1 MSELLLQ
8 TRNLTKQYGRHR
20 AVDDVN
26 MHIKKGAIY
35 GFIGRNG
42 AGKTTCLKM
51 ISGLSTPSYGE
62 IEMFGYKGKDL
73 QKVRSRVGCLIE
85 APGLYGNMSAYDN
98 LNIKCKLTGI
108 KKKGYIEALL
118 KTVGLDTVGEK
129 KTKHYSLGMKQ
140 RLGIALALVG
150 EPDLLILDEP
160 INGLD
165 PQGIV
170 EVRETIQKLAKE
182 RGMTICIS
190 SHILEE
196 LSKIATDY
204 GIIHNGC
211 LVQELTR
218 EELMKKCS
226 ERIELT
232 LDNPKQA
239 VPVLDDMGFSSYQ
252 VIDKEHI
259 HIFERLGESASLNM
273 ELAKAG
279 IPVKGIS
286 ALLTSFL
293 SKIDY
298 DAVNKEWERQ
308 QAVESQADTDGQAA
322 DVVNAQD
329 IEQQQ
334 AADSNKEQ
342 LSQQNTD
349 NVNIGMSVELPTEP
363 GKKVTVM
370 DVFFSNA
377 QGKFYALFLVI
388 FAVMFATAD
397 IKSGYIKNIG
407 GQVSQ
412 RGMLIVSRAVALAL
426 FTAIT
431 FAGIFVFQAAANM
444 LAFKCVMWGNWKEII
459 PYFLTELMLHYAF
472 VLICMAI
479 AVIIKN
485 NVISMTLSVCLT
497 MNIMSIVYALI
508 DYVGNRVGLH
518 NFNIYKY
525 TVTGRMAMLPMNAG
539 REDVVSSMCVA
550 AIFIIIMLSL
560 SSYIFQKRDI

>member
-1 MSELLLQ
+1 M
-8 TRNLTKQYGRHR
+8 
-20 AVDDVN
+20 
-26 MHIKKGAIY
+26 
-35 GFIGRNG
+35 
-42 AGKTTCLKM
+42 
-51 ISGLSTPSYGE
+51 
-62 IEMFGYKGKDL
+62 
-73 QKVRSRVGCLIE
+73 
-85 APGLYGNMSAYDN
+85 
-98 LNIKCKLTGI
+98 
-108 KKKGYIEALL
+108 
-118 KTVGLDTVGEK
+118 
-129 KTKHYSLGMKQ
+129 
-140 RLGIALALVG
+140 
-150 EPDLLILDEP
+150 
-160 INGLD
+160 
-165 PQGIV
+165 
-170 EVRETIQKLAKE
+170 
-182 RGMTICIS
+182 
-190 SHILEE
+190 
-196 LSKIATDY
+196 
-204 GIIHNGC
+204 
-211 LVQELTR
+211 
-218 EELMKKCS
+218 
-226 ERIELT
+226 
-232 LDNPKQA
+232 
-239 VPVLDDMGFSSYQ
+239 
-252 VIDKEHI
+252 
-259 HIFERLGESASLNM
+259 LNM
-273 ELAKAG
+273 IKMDVYRMFRTKSMYVIWIILLA
-279 IPVKGIS
+279 S
-286 ALLTSFL
+286 ALITSFL

-298 DAVNKEWERQ
+298 DAANKEWEKQ
-308 QAVESQADTDGQAA
+308 QAVESQADTDTDMQAA

-334 AADSNKEQ
+334 ADDSNKEQ

-444 LAFKCVMWGNWKEII
+444 LAFKCVVWGNWKEII
-459 PYFLTELMLHYAF
+459 PYFLTELTLHYAF

-497 MNIMSIVYALI
+497 MNIMSIVYAFI
-508 DYVGNRVGLH
+508 DYVVNRKGLH
-518 NFNIYKY
+518 NFSIYKY

-539 REDVVSSMCVA
+539 RDDVISSMCVA
-550 AIFIIIMLSL
+550 ATFIVIMLSL

>member
-1 MSELLLQ
+1 M
-8 TRNLTKQYGRHR
+8 
-20 AVDDVN
+20 
-26 MHIKKGAIY
+26 
-35 GFIGRNG
+35 
-42 AGKTTCLKM
+42 
-51 ISGLSTPSYGE
+51 
-62 IEMFGYKGKDL
+62 
-73 QKVRSRVGCLIE
+73 
-85 APGLYGNMSAYDN
+85 
-98 LNIKCKLTGI
+98 
-108 KKKGYIEALL
+108 
-118 KTVGLDTVGEK
+118 
-129 KTKHYSLGMKQ
+129 
-140 RLGIALALVG
+140 
-150 EPDLLILDEP
+150 
-160 INGLD
+160 
-165 PQGIV
+165 
-170 EVRETIQKLAKE
+170 
-182 RGMTICIS
+182 
-190 SHILEE
+190 
-196 LSKIATDY
+196 
-204 GIIHNGC
+204 
-211 LVQELTR
+211 
-218 EELMKKCS
+218 
-226 ERIELT
+226 
-232 LDNPKQA
+232 
-239 VPVLDDMGFSSYQ
+239 
-252 VIDKEHI
+252 
-259 HIFERLGESASLNM
+259 LNM
-273 ELAKAG
+273 IKMDVYRMFRTKSMYVIWIILLA
-279 IPVKGIS
+279 S

-298 DAVNKEWERQ
+298 DAANKEWEKQ
-308 QAVESQADTDGQAA
+308 QAVESQADTDTDMQAA

-329 IEQQQ
+329 IEEQQ

-349 NVNIGMSVELPTEP
+349 NVNLGMSVELPTEP

-412 RGMLIVSRAVALAL
+412 RGMLIVSRAVVLAL

-444 LAFKCVMWGNWKEII
+444 LAFKCVVWGNWKEII
-459 PYFLTELMLHYAF
+459 PYFLTELTLHYAF

-539 REDVVSSMCVA
+539 RDDVISSMCVA
-550 AIFIIIMLSL
+550 ATFIVIMLSL

>member
-1 MSELLLQ
+1 M
-8 TRNLTKQYGRHR
+8 
-20 AVDDVN
+20 
-26 MHIKKGAIY
+26 
-35 GFIGRNG
+35 
-42 AGKTTCLKM
+42 
-51 ISGLSTPSYGE
+51 
-62 IEMFGYKGKDL
+62 
-73 QKVRSRVGCLIE
+73 
-85 APGLYGNMSAYDN
+85 
-98 LNIKCKLTGI
+98 
-108 KKKGYIEALL
+108 
-118 KTVGLDTVGEK
+118 
-129 KTKHYSLGMKQ
+129 
-140 RLGIALALVG
+140 
-150 EPDLLILDEP
+150 
-160 INGLD
+160 
-165 PQGIV
+165 
-170 EVRETIQKLAKE
+170 
-182 RGMTICIS
+182 
-190 SHILEE
+190 
-196 LSKIATDY
+196 
-204 GIIHNGC
+204 
-211 LVQELTR
+211 
-218 EELMKKCS
+218 
-226 ERIELT
+226 
-232 LDNPKQA
+232 
-239 VPVLDDMGFSSYQ
+239 
-252 VIDKEHI
+252 
-259 HIFERLGESASLNM
+259 LNM
-273 ELAKAG
+273 IKMDVYRMFRTKSMYVIWIILLA
-279 IPVKGIS
+279 S

-298 DAVNKEWERQ
+298 DAANKEWEKQ
-308 QAVESQADTDGQAA
+308 QAVESQADTDTDMQAA

-329 IEQQQ
+329 IEEQQV
-334 AADSNKEQ
+334 ADSNKEQ

-444 LAFKCVMWGNWKEII
+444 LAFKCVVWGNWKEII
-459 PYFLTELMLHYAF
+459 PYFLTELTLHYAF

-497 MNIMSIVYALI
+497 MNIMSIVYAFI
-508 DYVGNRVGLH
+508 DYVVNRKGLH
-518 NFNIYKY
+518 NFSIYKY

-539 REDVVSSMCVA
+539 RDDVVSSMCVA
-550 AIFIIIMLSL
+550 AVFIIIMLSL

>member
-1 MSELLLQ
+1 M
-8 TRNLTKQYGRHR
+8 
-20 AVDDVN
+20 
-26 MHIKKGAIY
+26 
-35 GFIGRNG
+35 
-42 AGKTTCLKM
+42 
-51 ISGLSTPSYGE
+51 
-62 IEMFGYKGKDL
+62 
-73 QKVRSRVGCLIE
+73 
-85 APGLYGNMSAYDN
+85 
-98 LNIKCKLTGI
+98 
-108 KKKGYIEALL
+108 
-118 KTVGLDTVGEK
+118 
-129 KTKHYSLGMKQ
+129 
-140 RLGIALALVG
+140 
-150 EPDLLILDEP
+150 
-160 INGLD
+160 
-165 PQGIV
+165 
-170 EVRETIQKLAKE
+170 
-182 RGMTICIS
+182 
-190 SHILEE
+190 
-196 LSKIATDY
+196 
-204 GIIHNGC
+204 
-211 LVQELTR
+211 
-218 EELMKKCS
+218 
-226 ERIELT
+226 
-232 LDNPKQA
+232 
-239 VPVLDDMGFSSYQ
+239 
-252 VIDKEHI
+252 
-259 HIFERLGESASLNM
+259 LNM
-273 ELAKAG
+273 IKMDVYRMFRTKSMYVIWIILLA
-279 IPVKGIS
+279 S
-286 ALLTSFL
+286 ALITSFL

-298 DAVNKEWERQ
+298 DAANKEWEKQ
-308 QAVESQADTDGQAA
+308 QAVESQADTDTDMQAA

-412 RGMLIVSRAVALAL
+412 RGMLIVSRAVVLAL

-444 LAFKCVMWGNWKEII
+444 LAFKCVVWGNWKEII
-459 PYFLTELMLHYAF
+459 PYFLTELTLHYAF

-497 MNIMSIVYALI
+497 MNIMSIVYGFI
-508 DYVGNRVGLH
+508 GYVVNRKGLH
-518 NFNIYKY
+518 NFSIYKY

-539 REDVVSSMCVA
+539 RDDVISSMCVA
-550 AIFIIIMLSL
+550 ATFIVIMLSL

>member
-1 MSELLLQ
+1 M
-8 TRNLTKQYGRHR
+8 
-20 AVDDVN
+20 
-26 MHIKKGAIY
+26 
-35 GFIGRNG
+35 
-42 AGKTTCLKM
+42 
-51 ISGLSTPSYGE
+51 
-62 IEMFGYKGKDL
+62 
-73 QKVRSRVGCLIE
+73 
-85 APGLYGNMSAYDN
+85 
-98 LNIKCKLTGI
+98 
-108 KKKGYIEALL
+108 
-118 KTVGLDTVGEK
+118 
-129 KTKHYSLGMKQ
+129 
-140 RLGIALALVG
+140 
-150 EPDLLILDEP
+150 
-160 INGLD
+160 
-165 PQGIV
+165 
-170 EVRETIQKLAKE
+170 
-182 RGMTICIS
+182 
-190 SHILEE
+190 
-196 LSKIATDY
+196 
-204 GIIHNGC
+204 
-211 LVQELTR
+211 
-218 EELMKKCS
+218 
-226 ERIELT
+226 
-232 LDNPKQA
+232 
-239 VPVLDDMGFSSYQ
+239 
-252 VIDKEHI
+252 
-259 HIFERLGESASLNM
+259 LNM
-273 ELAKAG
+273 IKMDVYRMFRTKSMYVIWIILLA
-279 IPVKGIS
+279 S

-298 DAVNKEWERQ
+298 DAVNKEWEKQ
-308 QAVESQADTDGQAA
+308 QAVESQADTDTDMQAA

-334 AADSNKEQ
+334 AVDSNKEQ

-349 NVNIGMSVELPTEP
+349 NVNLGMSVELPTEP

-444 LAFKCVMWGNWKEII
+444 LAFKCVVWGDWKEII
-459 PYFLTELMLHYAF
+459 PYFLTELTLHYAF

-539 REDVVSSMCVA
+539 RDDVVSSMCVA
-550 AIFIIIMLSL
+550 AVFIIIMLSL

>member
-1 MSELLLQ
+1 M
-8 TRNLTKQYGRHR
+8 
-20 AVDDVN
+20 
-26 MHIKKGAIY
+26 
-35 GFIGRNG
+35 
-42 AGKTTCLKM
+42 
-51 ISGLSTPSYGE
+51 
-62 IEMFGYKGKDL
+62 
-73 QKVRSRVGCLIE
+73 
-85 APGLYGNMSAYDN
+85 
-98 LNIKCKLTGI
+98 
-108 KKKGYIEALL
+108 
-118 KTVGLDTVGEK
+118 
-129 KTKHYSLGMKQ
+129 
-140 RLGIALALVG
+140 
-150 EPDLLILDEP
+150 
-160 INGLD
+160 
-165 PQGIV
+165 
-170 EVRETIQKLAKE
+170 
-182 RGMTICIS
+182 
-190 SHILEE
+190 
-196 LSKIATDY
+196 
-204 GIIHNGC
+204 
-211 LVQELTR
+211 
-218 EELMKKCS
+218 
-226 ERIELT
+226 
-232 LDNPKQA
+232 
-239 VPVLDDMGFSSYQ
+239 
-252 VIDKEHI
+252 
-259 HIFERLGESASLNM
+259 LNM
-273 ELAKAG
+273 IKMDVYRMFRTKSMYVIWIILLA
-279 IPVKGIS
+279 S

-308 QAVESQADTDGQAA
+308 QAIESQTDIDGQTV

-329 IEQQQ
+329 IEEQQ
-334 AADSNKEQ
+334 ADNSNKEQ

-397 IKSGYIKNIG
+397 IKNIG

-444 LAFKCVMWGNWKEII
+444 LAFKYVMWGNWKEII
-459 PYFLTELMLHYAF
+459 PYFLTELTLHYAF

-497 MNIMSIVYALI
+497 MNIMSIVYAFI
-508 DYVGNRVGLH
+508 DYVVNRSGHH
-518 NFNIYKY
+518 NFSIYKY

-539 REDVVSSMCVA
+539 REDIISSMCVA
-550 AIFIIIMLSL
+550 ATFIIIMLSL

>member
-1 MSELLLQ
+1 M
-8 TRNLTKQYGRHR
+8 
-20 AVDDVN
+20 
-26 MHIKKGAIY
+26 
-35 GFIGRNG
+35 
-42 AGKTTCLKM
+42 
-51 ISGLSTPSYGE
+51 
-62 IEMFGYKGKDL
+62 
-73 QKVRSRVGCLIE
+73 
-85 APGLYGNMSAYDN
+85 
-98 LNIKCKLTGI
+98 
-108 KKKGYIEALL
+108 
-118 KTVGLDTVGEK
+118 
-129 KTKHYSLGMKQ
+129 
-140 RLGIALALVG
+140 
-150 EPDLLILDEP
+150 
-160 INGLD
+160 
-165 PQGIV
+165 
-170 EVRETIQKLAKE
+170 
-182 RGMTICIS
+182 
-190 SHILEE
+190 
-196 LSKIATDY
+196 
-204 GIIHNGC
+204 
-211 LVQELTR
+211 
-218 EELMKKCS
+218 
-226 ERIELT
+226 
-232 LDNPKQA
+232 
-239 VPVLDDMGFSSYQ
+239 
-252 VIDKEHI
+252 
-259 HIFERLGESASLNM
+259 LNM
-273 ELAKAG
+273 IKMDVYRMFRTKSMYVIWIILLA
-279 IPVKGIS
+279 S

-308 QAVESQADTDGQAA
+308 QAVESQADTDTDMQAA

-329 IEQQQ
+329 IEEQQ

-349 NVNIGMSVELPTEP
+349 NVNLGISVELPTEP

-412 RGMLIVSRAVALAL
+412 RGMLIVSRAVVLAL

-444 LAFKCVMWGNWKEII
+444 LAFKCVVWGNWKEII
-459 PYFLTELMLHYAF
+459 PYFLTELTLHYAF

-497 MNIMSIVYALI
+497 MNIMSIVYAFI
-508 DYVGNRVGLH
+508 DYVVNRSGLH
-518 NFNIYKY
+518 NFNVYRY

-539 REDVVSSMCVA
+539 REDVVSSMFVA
-550 AIFIIIMLSL
+550 AVFIIIMLTL

>member
-1 MSELLLQ
+1 M
-8 TRNLTKQYGRHR
+8 
-20 AVDDVN
+20 
-26 MHIKKGAIY
+26 
-35 GFIGRNG
+35 
-42 AGKTTCLKM
+42 
-51 ISGLSTPSYGE
+51 
-62 IEMFGYKGKDL
+62 
-73 QKVRSRVGCLIE
+73 
-85 APGLYGNMSAYDN
+85 
-98 LNIKCKLTGI
+98 
-108 KKKGYIEALL
+108 
-118 KTVGLDTVGEK
+118 
-129 KTKHYSLGMKQ
+129 
-140 RLGIALALVG
+140 
-150 EPDLLILDEP
+150 
-160 INGLD
+160 
-165 PQGIV
+165 
-170 EVRETIQKLAKE
+170 
-182 RGMTICIS
+182 
-190 SHILEE
+190 
-196 LSKIATDY
+196 
-204 GIIHNGC
+204 
-211 LVQELTR
+211 
-218 EELMKKCS
+218 
-226 ERIELT
+226 
-232 LDNPKQA
+232 
-239 VPVLDDMGFSSYQ
+239 
-252 VIDKEHI
+252 
-259 HIFERLGESASLNM
+259 LNM
-273 ELAKAG
+273 IKMDVYRMFRTKSMYVIWIILLA
-279 IPVKGIS
+279 S

-298 DAVNKEWERQ
+298 DAVNKEWEKQ
-308 QAVESQADTDGQAA
+308 QAVESQADTDTDMQAA

-334 AADSNKEQ
+334 AVDSNKEQ

-349 NVNIGMSVELPTEP
+349 NVNLGMSVELPTEP

-444 LAFKCVMWGNWKEII
+444 LAFKCVVWGNWKEII
-459 PYFLTELMLHYAF
+459 PYFLTELTLHYAF

-497 MNIMSIVYALI
+497 MNIMSIVYAFI
-508 DYVGNRVGLH
+508 DYVVNRKGLH
-518 NFNIYKY
+518 NFSIYKY

-539 REDVVSSMCVA
+539 RDDVVSSMCVA
-550 AIFIIIMLSL
+550 AVFIIIMLSL

>member
-1 MSELLLQ
+1 M
-8 TRNLTKQYGRHR
+8 
-20 AVDDVN
+20 
-26 MHIKKGAIY
+26 
-35 GFIGRNG
+35 
-42 AGKTTCLKM
+42 
-51 ISGLSTPSYGE
+51 
-62 IEMFGYKGKDL
+62 
-73 QKVRSRVGCLIE
+73 
-85 APGLYGNMSAYDN
+85 
-98 LNIKCKLTGI
+98 
-108 KKKGYIEALL
+108 
-118 KTVGLDTVGEK
+118 
-129 KTKHYSLGMKQ
+129 
-140 RLGIALALVG
+140 
-150 EPDLLILDEP
+150 
-160 INGLD
+160 
-165 PQGIV
+165 
-170 EVRETIQKLAKE
+170 
-182 RGMTICIS
+182 
-190 SHILEE
+190 
-196 LSKIATDY
+196 
-204 GIIHNGC
+204 
-211 LVQELTR
+211 
-218 EELMKKCS
+218 
-226 ERIELT
+226 
-232 LDNPKQA
+232 
-239 VPVLDDMGFSSYQ
+239 
-252 VIDKEHI
+252 
-259 HIFERLGESASLNM
+259 LNM
-273 ELAKAG
+273 IKMDVYRMFRTKSMYVIWIILLA
-279 IPVKGIS
+279 S

-298 DAVNKEWERQ
+298 DAVNKEWEKQ
-308 QAVESQADTDGQAA
+308 QAVESQADTDTDMQAA

-334 AADSNKEQ
+334 AVDSNKEQ

-349 NVNIGMSVELPTEP
+349 NVNLGMSVELPTEP

-444 LAFKCVMWGNWKEII
+444 LAFKCVVWGNWKEII
-459 PYFLTELMLHYAF
+459 PYFLTELMLNYAF

-539 REDVVSSMCVA
+539 RDDVVSSMCVA
-550 AIFIIIMLSL
+550 AAFIIIMLSL

>member
-1 MSELLLQ
+1 M
-8 TRNLTKQYGRHR
+8 
-20 AVDDVN
+20 
-26 MHIKKGAIY
+26 
-35 GFIGRNG
+35 
-42 AGKTTCLKM
+42 
-51 ISGLSTPSYGE
+51 
-62 IEMFGYKGKDL
+62 
-73 QKVRSRVGCLIE
+73 
-85 APGLYGNMSAYDN
+85 
-98 LNIKCKLTGI
+98 
-108 KKKGYIEALL
+108 
-118 KTVGLDTVGEK
+118 
-129 KTKHYSLGMKQ
+129 
-140 RLGIALALVG
+140 
-150 EPDLLILDEP
+150 
-160 INGLD
+160 
-165 PQGIV
+165 
-170 EVRETIQKLAKE
+170 
-182 RGMTICIS
+182 
-190 SHILEE
+190 
-196 LSKIATDY
+196 
-204 GIIHNGC
+204 
-211 LVQELTR
+211 
-218 EELMKKCS
+218 
-226 ERIELT
+226 
-232 LDNPKQA
+232 
-239 VPVLDDMGFSSYQ
+239 
-252 VIDKEHI
+252 
-259 HIFERLGESASLNM
+259 LNM
-273 ELAKAG
+273 IKMDVYRMFRTKSMYVIWIILLA
-279 IPVKGIS
+279 S
-286 ALLTSFL
+286 ALITSFL

-298 DAVNKEWERQ
+298 DAANKEWEKQ
-308 QAVESQADTDGQAA
+308 QAVESQADTDTDMQAA

-444 LAFKCVMWGNWKEII
+444 LAFKCVVWGNWKEII
-459 PYFLTELMLHYAF
+459 PYFLTELTLHYAF

-497 MNIMSIVYALI
+497 MNIMSIVYAFI
-508 DYVGNRVGLH
+508 DYVVNRKGLH
-518 NFNIYKY
+518 NFSIYKY

-539 REDVVSSMCVA
+539 RDDVVSSMCVA
-550 AIFIIIMLSL
+550 VIFIIIILSL
-560 SSYIFQKRDI
+560 SSYVFQKRDI

>member
-1 MSELLLQ
+1 M
-8 TRNLTKQYGRHR
+8 
-20 AVDDVN
+20 
-26 MHIKKGAIY
+26 
-35 GFIGRNG
+35 
-42 AGKTTCLKM
+42 
-51 ISGLSTPSYGE
+51 
-62 IEMFGYKGKDL
+62 
-73 QKVRSRVGCLIE
+73 
-85 APGLYGNMSAYDN
+85 
-98 LNIKCKLTGI
+98 
-108 KKKGYIEALL
+108 
-118 KTVGLDTVGEK
+118 
-129 KTKHYSLGMKQ
+129 
-140 RLGIALALVG
+140 
-150 EPDLLILDEP
+150 
-160 INGLD
+160 
-165 PQGIV
+165 
-170 EVRETIQKLAKE
+170 
-182 RGMTICIS
+182 
-190 SHILEE
+190 
-196 LSKIATDY
+196 
-204 GIIHNGC
+204 
-211 LVQELTR
+211 
-218 EELMKKCS
+218 
-226 ERIELT
+226 
-232 LDNPKQA
+232 
-239 VPVLDDMGFSSYQ
+239 
-252 VIDKEHI
+252 
-259 HIFERLGESASLNM
+259 LNM
-273 ELAKAG
+273 IKMDVYRMFRTKSMYVIWIILLA
-279 IPVKGIS
+279 S

-298 DAVNKEWERQ
+298 DAVNKEWEKQ
-308 QAVESQADTDGQAA
+308 QAVESQADTDTDMQAA

-334 AADSNKEQ
+334 AVDSNKEQ

-349 NVNIGMSVELPTEP
+349 NVNLGMSVELPTEP

-444 LAFKCVMWGNWKEII
+444 LAFKCVVWGNWKEII
-459 PYFLTELMLHYAF
+459 PYFLTELTLHYAF

-539 REDVVSSMCVA
+539 RDDVVSSMCVA
-550 AIFIIIMLSL
+550 VIFIIIMLSL

>member
-1 MSELLLQ
+1 M
-8 TRNLTKQYGRHR
+8 
-20 AVDDVN
+20 
-26 MHIKKGAIY
+26 
-35 GFIGRNG
+35 
-42 AGKTTCLKM
+42 
-51 ISGLSTPSYGE
+51 
-62 IEMFGYKGKDL
+62 
-73 QKVRSRVGCLIE
+73 
-85 APGLYGNMSAYDN
+85 
-98 LNIKCKLTGI
+98 
-108 KKKGYIEALL
+108 
-118 KTVGLDTVGEK
+118 
-129 KTKHYSLGMKQ
+129 
-140 RLGIALALVG
+140 
-150 EPDLLILDEP
+150 
-160 INGLD
+160 
-165 PQGIV
+165 
-170 EVRETIQKLAKE
+170 
-182 RGMTICIS
+182 
-190 SHILEE
+190 
-196 LSKIATDY
+196 
-204 GIIHNGC
+204 
-211 LVQELTR
+211 
-218 EELMKKCS
+218 
-226 ERIELT
+226 
-232 LDNPKQA
+232 
-239 VPVLDDMGFSSYQ
+239 
-252 VIDKEHI
+252 
-259 HIFERLGESASLNM
+259 LNM
-273 ELAKAG
+273 IKMDVYRMFRTKSMYVIWIILLA
-279 IPVKGIS
+279 S
-286 ALLTSFL
+286 ALITSFL

-298 DAVNKEWERQ
+298 DAANKEWEKQ
-308 QAVESQADTDGQAA
+308 QAVESQADTDTDMQAA

-444 LAFKCVMWGNWKEII
+444 LAFKCVVWGNWKEII
-459 PYFLTELMLHYAF
+459 PYFLTELTLHYAF

-497 MNIMSIVYALI
+497 MNIMSIVYAFI
-508 DYVGNRVGLH
+508 DYVVNRKGLH
-518 NFNIYKY
+518 NFSIYKY
-525 TVTGRMAMLPMNAG
+525 TVTGRMAMLPMDAG

-550 AIFIIIMLSL
+550 AVFIIIMLSL

>member
-1 MSELLLQ
+1 M
-8 TRNLTKQYGRHR
+8 
-20 AVDDVN
+20 
-26 MHIKKGAIY
+26 
-35 GFIGRNG
+35 
-42 AGKTTCLKM
+42 
-51 ISGLSTPSYGE
+51 
-62 IEMFGYKGKDL
+62 
-73 QKVRSRVGCLIE
+73 
-85 APGLYGNMSAYDN
+85 
-98 LNIKCKLTGI
+98 
-108 KKKGYIEALL
+108 
-118 KTVGLDTVGEK
+118 
-129 KTKHYSLGMKQ
+129 
-140 RLGIALALVG
+140 
-150 EPDLLILDEP
+150 
-160 INGLD
+160 
-165 PQGIV
+165 
-170 EVRETIQKLAKE
+170 
-182 RGMTICIS
+182 
-190 SHILEE
+190 
-196 LSKIATDY
+196 
-204 GIIHNGC
+204 
-211 LVQELTR
+211 
-218 EELMKKCS
+218 
-226 ERIELT
+226 
-232 LDNPKQA
+232 
-239 VPVLDDMGFSSYQ
+239 
-252 VIDKEHI
+252 
-259 HIFERLGESASLNM
+259 LNM
-273 ELAKAG
+273 IKMDVYRMFRTKSMYVIWIILLA
-279 IPVKGIS
+279 S
-286 ALLTSFL
+286 ALITSFL

-298 DAVNKEWERQ
+298 DAANKEWEKQ
-308 QAVESQADTDGQAA
+308 QAVESQADTDTDMQAA

-444 LAFKCVMWGNWKEII
+444 LAFKCVVWGNWKEII
-459 PYFLTELMLHYAF
+459 PYFLTELTLHYAF

-497 MNIMSIVYALI
+497 MNIMSIVYAFI
-508 DYVGNRVGLH
+508 DYVVNRKGLH
-518 NFNIYKY
+518 NFSIYKY

-539 REDVVSSMCVA
+539 RDDVVSSMCVA
-550 AIFIIIMLSL
+550 VIFIIIMLSL

>member
-1 MSELLLQ
+1 M
-8 TRNLTKQYGRHR
+8 
-20 AVDDVN
+20 
-26 MHIKKGAIY
+26 
-35 GFIGRNG
+35 
-42 AGKTTCLKM
+42 
-51 ISGLSTPSYGE
+51 
-62 IEMFGYKGKDL
+62 
-73 QKVRSRVGCLIE
+73 
-85 APGLYGNMSAYDN
+85 
-98 LNIKCKLTGI
+98 
-108 KKKGYIEALL
+108 
-118 KTVGLDTVGEK
+118 
-129 KTKHYSLGMKQ
+129 
-140 RLGIALALVG
+140 
-150 EPDLLILDEP
+150 
-160 INGLD
+160 
-165 PQGIV
+165 
-170 EVRETIQKLAKE
+170 
-182 RGMTICIS
+182 
-190 SHILEE
+190 
-196 LSKIATDY
+196 
-204 GIIHNGC
+204 
-211 LVQELTR
+211 
-218 EELMKKCS
+218 
-226 ERIELT
+226 
-232 LDNPKQA
+232 
-239 VPVLDDMGFSSYQ
+239 
-252 VIDKEHI
+252 
-259 HIFERLGESASLNM
+259 LNM
-273 ELAKAG
+273 IKMDVYRMFRTKSMYVIWIILLA
-279 IPVKGIS
+279 S

-298 DAVNKEWERQ
+298 DAANKEWEKQ
-308 QAVESQADTDGQAA
+308 QAVESQADTDTDMQAA

-334 AADSNKEQ
+334 VADSNKEQ

-349 NVNIGMSVELPTEP
+349 NVNLGMSVELPTEP

-444 LAFKCVMWGNWKEII
+444 LAFKCVVWGNWKEII
-459 PYFLTELMLHYAF
+459 PYFLTELTLHYAF

-497 MNIMSIVYALI
+497 MNIMSIVYAFI
-508 DYVGNRVGLH
+508 DYVVNRKGLH
-518 NFNIYKY
+518 NFSIYKY
-525 TVTGRMAMLPMNAG
+525 TVTGRMAMLPMDAG

-550 AIFIIIMLSL
+550 AVFIIIMLSL

>member
-1 MSELLLQ
+1 M
-8 TRNLTKQYGRHR
+8 
-20 AVDDVN
+20 
-26 MHIKKGAIY
+26 
-35 GFIGRNG
+35 
-42 AGKTTCLKM
+42 
-51 ISGLSTPSYGE
+51 
-62 IEMFGYKGKDL
+62 
-73 QKVRSRVGCLIE
+73 
-85 APGLYGNMSAYDN
+85 
-98 LNIKCKLTGI
+98 
-108 KKKGYIEALL
+108 
-118 KTVGLDTVGEK
+118 
-129 KTKHYSLGMKQ
+129 
-140 RLGIALALVG
+140 
-150 EPDLLILDEP
+150 
-160 INGLD
+160 
-165 PQGIV
+165 
-170 EVRETIQKLAKE
+170 
-182 RGMTICIS
+182 
-190 SHILEE
+190 
-196 LSKIATDY
+196 
-204 GIIHNGC
+204 
-211 LVQELTR
+211 
-218 EELMKKCS
+218 
-226 ERIELT
+226 
-232 LDNPKQA
+232 
-239 VPVLDDMGFSSYQ
+239 
-252 VIDKEHI
+252 
-259 HIFERLGESASLNM
+259 LNM
-273 ELAKAG
+273 IKMDVYRMFRTKSMYVIWIILLA
-279 IPVKGIS
+279 S

-298 DAVNKEWERQ
+298 DAANKEWEKQ
-308 QAVESQADTDGQAA
+308 QAVESQADTDTDMQAA

-431 FAGIFVFQAAANM
+431 FAGIFIFQAAANM
-444 LAFKCVMWGNWKEII
+444 LAFKCVVWGNWKEII
-459 PYFLTELMLHYAF
+459 PYFLTELTLHYAF

-497 MNIMSIVYALI
+497 MNIMSIVYAFI
-508 DYVGNRVGLH
+508 DYVVNRKGLH
-518 NFNIYKY
+518 NFSIYKY

-550 AIFIIIMLSL
+550 VIFIIIMLSL